1 VSVSVRESERVVLV
15 LLKCVGSVFVGKD
28 KVLKVLKGEMKVEDK
43 LNGVTI
49 VFNVAVCLSEIRF
62 GLIL

>member
-1 VSVSVRESERVVLV
+1 MTVSVSVRESERVVLV

-28 KVLKVLKGEMKVEDK
+28 KIFKVLKGEMKVEDK
-43 LNGVTI
+43 VNGVTI
-49 VFNVAVCLSEIRF
+49 VLSVCEIRF

>member
-1 VSVSVRESERVVLV
+1 MTVSVSVRESERVVLV

-28 KVLKVLKGEMKVEDK
+28 KIFKVLKGEMKVEDK
-43 LNGVTI
+43 VNGVTI
-49 VFNVAVCLSEIRF
+49 VFSVCEIRF